1 MYIYIY
7 TVYIY
12 IYMYIN
18 TVFVYIYI
26 HIYTVFIY
34 IYIRIYYLYIYI
46 HLYCIYM
53 DCIYIRCTH
62 SGVERIYNWTISC
75 LGVKLVDIP
84 AFPGLYTDM
93 IQASA
98 QGECARIILSP
109 YRMLFLKEHAS
120 NPNLQCKFKFPTENI
135 WRCPFNYGVPLD
147 HPIQQRLFHY
157 EF

>member
-1 MYIYIY
+1 
-7 TVYIY
+7 
-12 IYMYIN
+12 MYIN
-18 TVFVYIYI
+18 TVFVYIY
-26 HIYTVFIY
+26 TEFIY
-34 IYIRIYYLYIYI
+34 IYICIRIYYLYVYIYI
-46 HLYCIYM
+46 YIYTVFIWTVYTL
-53 DCIYIRCTH
+53 DIIRCTH

-84 AFPGLYTDM
+84 AFPGLYTDL

-120 NPNLQCKFKFPTENI
+120 PICNANLCFPTENI
-135 WRCPFNYGVPLD
+135 WRCPRMGVPLD

-157 EF
+157 EFSGQIIIIH